1 MKNTYIIGLAAIV
14 IIVLVVMFGTK
25 TEQQPIEETHEDA
38 PTAVYE
44 IYPGDVADK
53 ITAGEDII
61 LLDVRTPEEYA
72 EIHLENSLLLPVDEI
87 SQAALNRIGL
97 GESTKD
103 KEIILYCRSGNR
115 SQRAYD
121 MMTALG
127 YTNLSS
133 VQGGMVHWQED
144 NYPHTETGAYE
155 GVDYT
160 TEQPV
165 AMSGAQISFDTDTYD
180 FGQIEKLG
188 GTVTTDFTFTNT
200 GTEDLVLGDITT
212 SCSCTSATVSAT
224 TIAPN
229 EKGIVTVVFDPNFHE
244 EPQGKFTRTV
254 FIPTNDANMP
264 EAEVS
269 VSVEI
274 I

>member
-1 MKNTYIIGLAAIV
+1 MKNKYMIGLIAIV
-14 IIVLVVMFGTK
+14 IIVLAVAFGTK
-25 TEQQPIEETHEDA
+25 KEIMEEQHEDA
-38 PTAVYE
+38 PVSVYE

-61 LLDVRTPEEYA
+61 LLDVRTPEEY
-72 EIHLENSLLLPVDEI
+72 EEVHLENSLLLPVDEI
-87 SQAALNRIGL
+87 SQKTLTNIGL
-97 GESTKD
+97 GEEAKD

-115 SQRAYD
+115 SKRAYD

-127 YTNLSS
+127 YTNITS
-133 VQGGMVHWQED
+133 VSGGMVHWQED
-144 NYPHTETGAYE
+144 NYPFTEAGVYE
-155 GVDYT
+155 GADYGEIENVVT
-160 TEQPV
+160 D
-165 AMSGAQISFDTDTYD
+165 GAQISFESETYD
-180 FGQIEKLG
+180 FGQIKKLG

-212 SCSCTSATVSAT
+212 SCSCTSATLSST

-229 EKGIVTVVFDPNFHE
+229 EQGTVTVIFDPNFHE
-244 EPQGKFTRTV
+244 EPEGEFKRTV

>member
-1 MKNTYIIGLAAIV
+1 MKNKYIIGLIAV
-14 IIVLVVMFGTK
+14 IIIALIVTFATK
-25 TEQQPIEETHEDA
+25 ADNQPIEESHEDA

-44 IYPGDVADK
+44 IYPGDVADR
-53 ITAGEDII
+53 ITEGENII
-61 LLDVRTPEEYA
+61 LLDVRTTEEHA

-87 SQAALNRIGL
+87 SQATLNKIGL
-97 GESTKD
+97 GEDSKD

-121 MMTALG
+121 LMTALG

-155 GVDYT
+155 GADYQT
-160 TEQPV
+160 KQLDIN
-165 AMSGAQISFDTDTYD
+165 SGAQISFDTDTYD
-180 FGQIEKLG
+180 FGVIEKLG
-188 GTVTTDFTFTNT
+188 GTVTTDFMFTNT
-200 GTEDLVLGDITT
+200 GTENLVLGTITT
-212 SCSCTSATVSAT
+212 SCSCTSATLNST
-224 TIAPN
+224 TIAPS
-229 EKGIVTVVFDPNFHE
+229 EQGIVTVVFDPDFHE
-244 EPQGKFTRTV
+244 EPEGEFTRTV
-254 FIPTNDANMP
+254 FIPTNDTRTP

>member
-1 MKNTYIIGLAAIV
+1 MKNTYIIVLLAIV
-14 IIVLVVMFGTK
+14 VIALALVFGAK
-25 TEQQPIEETHEDA
+25 TEQQSEEENHEDA

-44 IYPGDVADK
+44 IYPGDVVDK
-53 ITAGEDII
+53 ITNGEDII

-97 GESTKD
+97 GEDAKG

-115 SQRAYD
+115 SKRAYD
-121 MMTALG
+121 MMTSLG

-144 NYPHTETGAYE
+144 NYPHTATGAYE
-155 GVDYT
+155 GVDYKA
-160 TEQPV
+160 EQV
-165 AMSGAQISFDTDTYD
+165 ITDGAQISFDTDTYD

-188 GTVTTDFTFTNT
+188 GTVTTDFVFTNI
-200 GTEDLVLGDITT
+200 GTADLVLGDIST
-212 SCSCTSATVSAT
+212 SCSCTSATVNKT
-224 TIAPN
+224 TIKPN
-229 EKGIVTVVFDPNFHE
+229 EQGVVTVVFDPNFHE
-244 EPQGKFTRTV
+244 EPEGKFTRTA
-254 FIPTNDANMP
+254 FIPTNDPVTP

-269 VSVEI
+269 ISVEI